1 MFEDNQDLIEE
12 FVIESRE
19 GLAEIE
25 ADLLAMEAGGTN
37 IDQELVNKVFRAIH
51 TIKGA
56 AGFLGL
62 ATIGELSH
70 SLEGVLSQIR
80 NQTLTP
86 TRNRIS
92 VLLRSADMLRSMI
105 EDIANSGLVD
115 ISTCVAALACVS
127 SEIDGTDSSDARHG
141 SPHSD
146 SSLSHSAEAAASGRS
161 QAVGRSPASRLDRE
175 ESRDYPICS
184 LADLPLT
191 LTVEDLHR
199 LRSEDRFI
207 YRMTFDLIGDADYA
221 DNIVDWSL
229 RLGDTGEVLGG
240 VIDRHQLPCLE
251 EALPDSL
258 PCLVVLASVL
268 KPETFI
274 AFWRLPPGRIQVLE
288 LSSSDDDASPS
299 ICATRPDT
307 SGTTARAVPAT
318 NDLPDAGPLAATAVA
333 ACRDNSLRIPDHA
346 SDETPQTNTAASP
359 AASNAPVAPS
369 VPAGSE
375 SAPRSD
381 SPRADL
387 NIRVPVS
394 LLDRLMNLAGELVL
408 SRNQLLQTIPTRDP
422 RLMESVSARID
433 LVTSELQDAI
443 MQTRM
448 QPIGNIFSRFTR
460 VVRDLSNTLGRR
472 CQLQIEGQ
480 DVELDKTIIEAIGDP
495 LTHLVRNA
503 VDHGIEKPEVRARNG
518 KPETGTI
525 RLRAWHQEGKV
536 HLEVADDGAGI
547 DAAKLRR
554 KVVEKNL
561 LPAEKAE
568 ALSDAEAVRLIF
580 LPGFSTA
587 DQVSAVSGRGVGMDV
602 VKTNFEKLGGTVDIQ
617 TEVGRGTRITV
628 RLPLTLAIMPS
639 LIVATG
645 KQRFAIPQAN
655 ICELVRLRPG
665 DNSRHIETLKNAEVL
680 RLRGTLLPL
689 VRLNRVLRTSP
700 MTASIEPADTAHSTN
715 IVVVE
720 SAGRRYGLIVDH
732 LHDSEE
738 IVVKPLGRHMRSVQ
752 VLAGATVLGDGQVA
766 LILDIAGVASHAE
779 LTQTSESTTHQE
791 THPEQ
796 TETIST
802 LLFTSHP
809 SERFGIPMS
818 CVTRIERITSDQ
830 IDTIAGQELLQYRG
844 ASLPLLSIDKC
855 LKARPRPP
863 QTRLFVIVFRAGH
876 REVGLIATSIL
887 DIRDIPHSLDTQT
900 FTEPGVL
907 GSLILDHQTTR
918 IVDAWEL
925 ARKQHP
931 EWFETLAPH
940 GIRSSHETTGT
951 TPAGEAHRESPVV
964 LLAEDSAFFRTRVAG
979 FLEQLGL
986 TVVTAENGL
995 VAWQILQASE
1005 HDFSLIVTD
1014 IEMPGLNGFEL
1025 CQRIRSEQRWS
1036 ELPVLALTSLASE
1049 EFVAQGQAVGFNEY
1063 LIKLDRERLILAV
1076 TALLSVRAVR
1086 SPTSDGRTLQP
1097 VWTM

>member
-1 MFEDNQDLIEE
+1 MFEDNQDLIQE

-25 ADLLAMEAGGTN
+25 TDLLAIEAGGAT
-37 IDQELVNKVFRAIH
+37 IDLELVNKVFRAIH

-70 SLEGVLSQIR
+70 NLEGVLSQIR
-80 NQTLTP
+80 NQTLVP
-86 TRNRIS
+86 TRNRVS
-92 VLLRSADMLRSMI
+92 VLLRSADMLRSLI
-105 EDIANSGLVD
+105 EDIANSDRVD
-115 ISTCVAALACVS
+115 ISACVAELALVASGV
-127 SEIDGTDSSDARHG
+127 DD
-141 SPHSD
+141 SD
-146 SSLSHSAEAAASGRS
+146 SGSIAVHDHDGAPPMNSVETAAPELPRPGATTSA
-161 QAVGRSPASRLDRE
+161 SPINPKD
-175 ESRDYPICS
+175 SRDYPVCS
-184 LADLPLT
+184 LADLPIALT
-191 LTVEDLHR
+191 TEDLHR
-199 LRSEDRFI
+199 LQSKDQFI
-207 YRMTFDLIGDADYA
+207 YLMTFDLIGDSEYA
-221 DNIVDWSL
+221 DNIIDWSQ

-240 VIDRHQLPCLE
+240 TIDRHQLPCLE
-251 EALPDSL
+251 DALPDSL
-258 PCLVVLASVL
+258 PCQVVLASVL

-274 AFWRLPPGRIQVLE
+274 NFWRLPPERIQVLE
-288 LSSSDDDASPS
+288 LSSSGCAPEKAAPVAGPATSETAVRTAPDSHPGPGPGPSSASAATIVQSSASDDAVQANASAP
-299 ICATRPDT
+299 P
-307 SGTTARAVPAT
+307 
-318 NDLPDAGPLAATAVA
+318 AATA
-333 ACRDNSLRIPDHA
+333 
-346 SDETPQTNTAASP
+346 TPSG
-359 AASNAPVAPS
+359 
-369 VPAGSE
+369 PAGSE
-375 SAPRSD
+375 SVPRSEP
-381 SPRADL
+381 PRTDL

-408 SRNQLLQTIPTRDP
+408 SRNQLLQTIPTHDP
-422 RLMESVSARID
+422 RLLESVSARID

-460 VVRDLSNTLGRR
+460 VVRDLSNTLGRK
-472 CQLQIEGQ
+472 CQLLIEGQ

-495 LTHLVRNA
+495 LTHLVRNS
-503 VDHGIEKPEVRARNG
+503 VDHGIEKPDVRTRNG

-525 RLRAWHQEGKV
+525 HLRAWHQEGKV
-536 HLEVADDGAGI
+536 HLEIADDGAGI

-561 LPAEKAE
+561 MPAEKAE

-639 LIVATG
+639 LIVAAG

-655 ICELVRLRPG
+655 ICELVRLRAG
-665 DNSRHIETLKNAEVL
+665 DTTRRIETLKNAEVL

-689 VRLNRVLRTSP
+689 VRLNRVLSTSP
-700 MTASIEPADTAHSTN
+700 VTASADATDSAHSTS

-720 SAGRRYGLIVDH
+720 SAGRRYGLVVDH

-766 LILDIAGVASHAE
+766 LILDIAGVASQAE
-779 LTQTSESTTHQE
+779 LTQTAESTASTE
-791 THPEQ
+791 THSEQ

-809 SERFGIPMS
+809 SELFGIPMS

-830 IDTIAGQELLQYRG
+830 IDAIAGQELLQYRG
-844 ASLPLLSIDKC
+844 ASLPLLAIDKC
-855 LKARPRPP
+855 LNARPRPQ

-887 DIRDIPHSLDTQT
+887 DIRDIPHSLDTTT

-907 GSLILDHQTTR
+907 GSLILDQQTIR

-940 GIRSSHETTGT
+940 GARSRHETAEA
-951 TPAGEAHRESPVV
+951 TPAMKAHRESPVV

-986 TVVTAENGL
+986 TVVTAENGQE
-995 VAWQILQASE
+995 AWQLLQSGE
-1005 HDFSLIVTD
+1005 HHFSLIVTD
-1014 IEMPGLNGFEL
+1014 IEMPVLNGFEL
-1025 CQRIRSEQRWS
+1025 CQRIRAEQRWN
-1036 ELPVLALTSLASE
+1036 ELPVLALTSLASD
-1049 EFVAQGQAVGFNEY
+1049 EFVARGHSVGFNEY

-1076 TALLSVRAVR
+1076 TALLSARAIQPR
-1086 SPTSDGRTLQP
+1086 TSNGRKRQP
-1097 VWTM
+1097 DPAM